1 MNIRYIVELTPEER
15 ATLQEITSG
24 GSNKA
29 RRVKRAQILLASDQ
43 SIANAETA
51 RVVNCGVATVYRIK
65 KTFVEEG
72 LEAALSEKPRPG
84 RERKLTGRE
93 EAILVALACSGP
105 PMGRARW
112 TLQLLA
118 DEVVALIGTPS
129 LSKST
134 IGRRLA
140 EKEIKP
146 WQKKMW
152 CIPNVN
158 AEFVE
163 RMEDVLDLYAEEHDP
178 KRPVVCF
185 DEKPYQ
191 LLGETRVPVPAEPGQ
206 RERFDYEYRRNG
218 TANIFVCVSANSGWR
233 DAKVTAQRTN
243 LDFAE
248 YMRDLVDVHFPEA
261 DRIRVVMDNLSTH
274 RAKNLYEAFPP
285 HEARR
290 VLRRLEFHYTPK
302 HASWLN
308 MAEIEI
314 GVLGSQCLARR
325 LPTQAE
331 LAVQVEAWT
340 DVRNR
345 TGARIKWMFDVE
357 TARRKLGRRYPVPAF
372 TSARAPAVTAA

>member
-1 MNIRYIVELTPEER
+1 MNIRYIVELRPEER
-15 ATLQEITSG
+15 AALHEITSG
-24 GSNKA
+24 GSEKV
-29 RRVKRAQILLASDQ
+29 RRVKRAQILLACDEG
-43 SIANAETA
+43 IADAEIA
-51 RVVNCGVATVYRIK
+51 RIVNCGTATIYRTK
-65 KTFVEEG
+65 KALVEQG
-72 LEAALSEKPRPG
+72 LEAALSEKPRAG

-93 EAILVALACSGP
+93 EAILVAVACSSP
-105 PMGRARW
+105 PKGRARW

-118 DEVVALIGTPS
+118 EEVVQLIEHES
-129 LSKST
+129 LSKAT
-134 IGRRLA
+134 VGRRLA

-152 CIPNVN
+152 CIPSVD

-163 RMEDVLDLYAEEHDP
+163 RMEDVLDLYAEKHDP
-178 KRPVVCF
+178 GRPVVCF

-191 LLGETRVPVPAEPGQ
+191 LLGETRVPLPAEPGQ
-206 RERFDYEYRRNG
+206 CERFDYEYRRNG
-218 TANIFVCVSANSGWR
+218 TANIFVCVSANSPWR

-243 LDFAE
+243 LDFAQ
-248 YMRDLVDVHFPEA
+248 YMRDLVDIHFPHA

-285 HEARR
+285 DEARR
-290 VLRRLEFHYTPK
+290 ILRRLEFHYTPK

-325 LPTQAE
+325 IPTQAQ

-340 DVRNR
+340 EARNQA
-345 TGARIKWMFDVE
+345 GARINWMFDVQ
-357 TARRKLGRRYPVPAF
+357 TARHKLGRHYPVPAF
-372 TSARAPAVTAA
+372 DSTEPRAATAA